1 MRVRV
6 TFLCQWYLFVSKVP
20 VCVKGACKCQGN
32 LLVSGYL
39 FVLWYLNVSWVPVVL
54 GVSVVLGGTYC
65 VREYLFVPEV
75 LVCVKD
81 SFLCQRYL

>member
-1 MRVRV
+1 MSV
-6 TFLCQWYLFVSKVP
+6 VP

-65 VREYLFVPEV
+65 VMGYLFVPEV
-75 LVCVKD
+75 LVCVKG

>member
-1 MRVRV
+1 MSVV
-6 TFLCQWYLFVSKVP
+6 PLVVSKVP

-65 VREYLFVPEV
+65 VRGYLFVPEV
-75 LVCVKD
+75 LVCVKG

>member
-1 MRVRV
+1 MRVRG
-6 TFLCQWYLFVSKVP
+6 TFLCQWYLFVSKVH

-32 LLVSGYL
+32 LLVSRYL

-54 GVSVVLGGTYC
+54 GVYVVLGGTYC
-65 VREYLFVPEV
+65 VRGYLFVPEV
-75 LVCVKD
+75 LVCVKG

>member
-1 MRVRV
+1 MRVRG

-54 GVSVVLGGTYC
+54 GVSVVLGGIC
-65 VREYLFVPEV
+65 
-75 LVCVKD
+75 
-81 SFLCQRYL
+81 LCQRYLFVSKVPFCVKGTCKC

>member
-1 MRVRV
+1 MRVSG

-65 VREYLFVPEV
+65 VRGYLFVPEV